1 MSSRLRFP
9 SDSDAETATSGHTHG
24 RRYRNDQIK
33 FFTIADV
40 AERLDVVTRTVSRWI
55 RSSELVAHRFGRSVR
70 IAEVDLRAFL
80 AAHRGDKP

>member
-9 SDSDAETATSGHTHG
+9 SDSDAEAATSGHTHG

-33 FFTIADV
+33 FFMIADV

-55 RSSELVAHRFGRSVR
+55 RSGELVAHRFGRSVR
-70 IAEVDLRAFL
+70 IAEVDLRAFF

>member
-9 SDSDAETATSGHTHG
+9 SDSDAEAATSGHTHG

-55 RSSELVAHRFGRSVR
+55 RSGELVAHRFGRSVR

-80 AAHRGDKP
+80 AAHRSDEP